1 MPTTLHFQAETITPL
16 VIAGA
21 DNRTPNV
28 LGEGL
33 RPPSLR
39 GVMRWWFRAMMGG
52 IIGAHGTYGALR
64 TLEARF
70 FGVADQASAFRLR
83 TSLINMPPKSI
94 THLRMNDPSPI
105 QHGKQM
111 LRAERMAIMPS
122 AKFKVQLAFNQQDA
136 VASVLGALWL
146 TVMLGGLG
154 GRSRRG
160 FGSLTFTPEDEQTKQ
175 KIQELGLDF
184 SYPEKSLKEI
194 KSALEA
200 QLEKVHGY
208 LSGYV
213 PSIGSPSSANFPVLS
228 QTQAKL
234 WLIKPRAGFWTGWE
248 DAMNGLREDVYR
260 AYKKSKTPP
269 LQEIG
274 SANPRLA
281 SPLLIQIKRVASNK
295 YLGVLLAFDEAS
307 TPSGY
312 RRYLGAN
319 LGDFINF
326 LNKMR
331 TKYEYAEVSL
341 P

>member
-1 MPTTLHFQAETITPL
+1 MAHCTFGVEVLTPL

-21 DNRTPNV
+21 DDRR
-28 LGEGL
+28 LDLQIEGF
-33 RPPSLR
+33 RPSSLR
-39 GVMRWWFRAMMGG
+39 GVMRWWFRVAMGSLVPSCTELKEVEG
-52 IIGAHGTYGALR
+52 RVFGTTAYCSPVRVRTYCVGEAH
-64 TLEARF
+64 LERAY
-70 FGVADQASAFRLR
+70 LC
-83 TSLINMPPKSI
+83 
-94 THLRMNDPSPI
+94 MNDRSGSTRKGVQREKIQRLSIVPPS
-105 QHGKQM
+105 KFL
-111 LRAERMAIMPS
+111 LRLEFPER
-122 AKFKVQLAFNQQDA
+122 LAPA
-136 VASVLGALWL
+136 VLGSLWL
-146 TVMLGGLG
+146 LNMCGGVG
-154 GRSRRG
+154 ARSRRG
-160 FGSLTFTPEDEQTKQ
+160 FGSLAFTPEDEQTKR
-175 KIQELGLDF
+175 KVQELGLDF
-184 SYPEKSLKEI
+184 FYPEKSLMEI

-200 QLEKVHGY
+200 QLKKVRGY
-208 LSGYV
+208 LSRYV
-213 PSIGSPSSANFPVLS
+213 PSIGSSSSASFPVLS
-228 QTQAKL
+228 RTRAKL
-234 WLIKPRAGFWTGWE
+234 WLIKPKEGFWRSWE
-248 DAMNGLREDVYR
+248 DAMNDLREDVYR
-260 AYKKSKTPP
+260 GYKESKTPP